1 MQPRRFPVTRLTF
14 AGVVVNGVLVDRVIA
29 DHRAVSAP
37 RKGPAPTK
45 RGGLH
50 KR

>member
-1 MQPRRFPVTRLTF
+1 MQSRRFPVVRFTF
-14 AGVVVNGVLVDRVIA
+14 AGMVVDGVDRVIA
-29 DHRAVSAP
+29 NHRAVSAP

-50 KR
+50 NR